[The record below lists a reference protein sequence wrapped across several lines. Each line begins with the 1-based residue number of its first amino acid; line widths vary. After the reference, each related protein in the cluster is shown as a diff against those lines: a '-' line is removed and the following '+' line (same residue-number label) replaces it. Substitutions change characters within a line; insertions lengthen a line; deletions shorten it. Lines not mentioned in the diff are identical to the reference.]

1 MRKGLLVAA
10 ALAMVIS
17 GALLLM
23 LLYDLLPLDRYR
35 ELFEFY
41 ANQKAIARYVKDF
54 GTYAPIAFIAL
65 QALQVVAAPV
75 PGEATG
81 ILGGYLFGT
90 LSGLIYST
98 IGLTIGSALG
108 FGLGRWLGLP
118 FVRRFVKHETYH
130 KFDFLTRTKGELVV
144 FLLFLIPG
152 FPKDILCYL
161 LGVSPI
167 PFLTFLLLSTL
178 GRIPGTWLLS
188 VQGTKVRG
196 HDYFSLFLLLSVLAV
211 GLLLAYLHRDRI
223 VEWIK
228 HLHHRKAVNGTTVV
242 KDPED
247 R

>member
-1 MRKGLLVAA
+1 MRKGVLVAA
-10 ALAMVIS
+10 ALAIVIG

-23 LLYDLLPLDRYR
+23 LLYGRPPDRYR

-54 GTYAPIAFIAL
+54 GDYAPVVFIVL

-152 FPKDILCYL
+152 FPKDLLCYL

-167 PFLTFLLLSTL
+167 PFPTFLLLSTL

-196 HDYFSLFLLLSVLAV
+196 QDYIGLFVLLSVLAV

-228 HLHHRKAVNGTTVV
+228 RLHHRGTVNGTTVV